1 MSTHSATP
9 PFTDDGPGEPADP
22 LARLFAD
29 ARCRTLLRV
38 LAADERPVELD
49 DLTARVLAA
58 ETDEDEAAAGTATA
72 EAAAEPARFD
82 RTLVS
87 LYRCKLPLFVA
98 AELVELDEDDGVVV
112 APDAAAIRRL
122 L

>member
-9 PFTDDGPGEPADP
+9 PFTDDGPGESADP
-22 LARLFAD
+22 LAHLFAD

-49 DLTARVLAA
+49 DLTARVIAA
-58 ETDEDEAAAGTATA
+58 ETDES
-72 EAAAEPARFD
+72 AAETDRFD

-87 LYRCKLPLFVA
+87 LYRCKLPLLVA

>member
-58 ETDEDEAAAGTATA
+58 ETDETAAGTATT
-72 EAAAEPARFD
+72 EAAAQPDRFD

-98 AELVELDEDDGVVV
+98 AELVELDDDDGVVV
-112 APDAAAIRRL
+112 APDADAIRRL